1 MKNYILLGCLLALP
15 LHAKLDISSSFKAVK
30 KQLNSIQK
38 ELAAYAKN
46 NKPYEVR
53 NLTTLIR
60 THINLMASGT
70 TATAPQ
76 YASQELEIKKHLND
90 ASKKLF
96 SRIRDKAHE
105 LNPATK
111 LFGGSTISLEAEAYL
126 AGVIAILRSELESE
140 NARILRQAQDE
151 RSGGLFSARPEPVE
165 GNKRKKLKKIHKEGL
180 KYIKKNKKLLN
191 EDDKKLLVHERGLIE
206 SYKKLHH
213 AKAVKQSPIMVSG
226 AEGVVSNHGPAASE
240 KLTMEMNTAANREI
254 ELFNALSK
262 DAQAIF
268 RKIREYAQQINA
280 QDTFMGGLSPKVIAF
295 LDDVK
300 KRL

>member
-1 MKNYILLGCLLALP
+1 MNKYIFIGYLLTLP
-15 LHAKLDISSSFKAVK
+15 LHAKLDISSSFKTVK
-30 KQLNSIQK
+30 KQLNTIQK
-38 ELAAYAKN
+38 ELVTFAKN

-70 TATAPQ
+70 TASAPQ

-111 LFGGSTISLEAEAYL
+111 LFGGSTISLEAESYL
-126 AGVIAILRSELESE
+126 AGVITILRSELASK

-165 GNKRKKLKKIHKEGL
+165 GNKRKKLKKIHREGITF
-180 KYIKKNKKLLN
+180 IKKNKKLLS
-191 EDDKKLLVHERGLIE
+191 EDDKKLLIHDRGLIE

-213 AKAVKQSPIMVSG
+213 AKAQKGSI
-226 AEGVVSNHGPAASE
+226 GPASSE
-240 KLTMEMNTAANREI
+240 KLKMEMNSAANREI
-254 ELFNALSK
+254 ELFNALSNNAK
-262 DAQAIF
+262 AIF

-295 LDDVK
+295 LDEVK